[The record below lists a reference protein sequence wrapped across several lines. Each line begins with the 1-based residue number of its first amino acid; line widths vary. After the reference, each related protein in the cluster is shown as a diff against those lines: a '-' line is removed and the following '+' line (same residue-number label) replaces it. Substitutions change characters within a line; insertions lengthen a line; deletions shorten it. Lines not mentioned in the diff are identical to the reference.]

1 MLYPDQNNLLPGSFH
16 NRATIREAAIGRIS
30 SKNQILLNF
39 TSMTFMPRYYGTSN
53 IFITPDLY
61 RDVNMP
67 FVRILKKIGFIRGQ
81 NNLL

>member
-16 NRATIREAAIGRIS
+16 NRATIREAAIGRMS
-30 SKNQILLNF
+30 RKNQILLNL
-39 TSMTFMPRYYGTSN
+39 TSMTFMPRYYGASN

-61 RDVNMP
+61 RDVNMS
-67 FVRILKKIGFIRGQ
+67 FVRIFKKSGFIRVQ